1 VSRLPAALLVAWF
14 AVLGGAMPV
23 LACAAALPGPGH
35 CCPDDGRSSPCPEGI
50 AACCA
55 SSPSPTASVSSPATR
70 AETIEP
76 PHADTSILPGP
87 TFALRPARAPHR
99 LPSHF
104 ARPEIAD
111 ETPVFLRTLRLR
123 L

>member
-1 VSRLPAALLVAWF
+1 LLLAWF
-14 AVLGGAMPV
+14 AVLGGAMPA
-23 LACAAALPGPGH
+23 LACATALPAD
-35 CCPDDGRSSPCPEGI
+35 CCPDDGTSAPCPDGI

-55 SSPSPTASVSSPATR
+55 SGPSPTASVSSPATR
-70 AETIEP
+70 AEAIEP

-99 LPSHF
+99 LPTHF
-104 ARPEIAD
+104 ARPEIVDA
-111 ETPVFLRTLRLR
+111 TPVFLRTLRLR